1 MPDVCLH
8 ESESALKTPSN
19 EAEPR
24 EIEHRR
30 GSVDPHELDSG
41 AREGKRDPAGAAAQ
55 FQHGGWTLIRHQPKV
70 NSSDPIRCC
79 SFVSQCDER
88 VGTGSAPGRSV
99 TRDQS
104 YR

>member
-19 EAEPR
+19 ESKTR

-55 FQHGGWTLIRHQPKV
+55 FQHLAASVQGKIPPERHISPTQCLRILPV
-70 NSSDPIRCC
+70 VERRVDIPA
-79 SFVSQCDER
+79 FV
-88 VGTGSAPGRSV
+88 AFH
-99 TRDQS
+99 
-104 YR
+104 